1 MCDIQTEILYILIVF
16 LEILVIFEAFITIIQ
31 LYCYAEGQYSSC
43 CSIRSIGKPL
53 SFFRNHGFSSASA
66 TRIAGGYMNSF
77 SLDTV
82 EKLCLALN
90 CTPNDL
96 LEWTPSK
103 NMTVNDTHAL
113 NALKRNEDFLENV
126 NRLVNNVPLEKLEKI
141 QEIIKRELEG

>member
-1 MCDIQTEILYILIVF
+1 M
-16 LEILVIFEAFITIIQ
+16 
-31 LYCYAEGQYSSC
+31 S
-43 CSIRSIGKPL
+43 
-53 SFFRNHGFSSASA
+53 
-66 TRIAGGYMNSF
+66 SF